1 MSKTVYNILI
11 AALAGLIT
19 AALFLL
25 QETPVADSVAYGL
38 LSTVFF
44 YALLLPSVFTRLKHY
59 CCDIDWAEELAQ
71 SYQRIPAAYRQSFWL
86 LFALINLAFLFHTV
100 NFMWGGTDWSAVRTT
115 IDPNESLADGR
126 FSAFWL
132 QQLLFNGKIL
142 PVINN
147 LWAFLGLSL
156 AGVFLAIYWNLPQKT
171 SVIVLTGLLLSV
183 NPYTLSWLY
192 SAKNTLGSLWLPAIS
207 LGALLLADTKT
218 QSQNR
223 NFANYLTSVM
233 MTLFVLGSYLPAV
246 NFIAVAILGKVFL
259 KTAYADISLKDAFLR
274 VRQSLANLTAAIM
287 VYLLIMSLL
296 KDSGVLAAPFS
307 LTAPITAC
315 WFNLP
320 LLFKSA
326 VGQFAGVLPFVDV
339 SYQFLFIVSW
349 RQLRG
354 PKRRSISHFFSSIAR
369 ASFIY
374 RNSLRRPLYIYVRHA
389 KERKR
394 RSHLPFPRSLRGH
407 FILSNYYCEG
417 PFIYPCVIARSGSE
431 RSNLPLFSSLQGQ
444 PFLSRKSLRG
454 HLYLSQLIARSIATK
469 QSPTFLVI
477 ARAALPFP
485 QVIARAPLFF
495 VRHCEERSDVAIS
508 PLQEHSL
515 CPPQP
520 NCCMWRCHRGNL
532 PPSSNLFPSPPP
544 SSSIPPLIHPPTH
557 ISTPQH
563 IPCYKIDSPLLH
575 KAIVPPYIYEKQY
588 RKRRIKYEHQTANC
602 PFKTT
607 NAPARNGRRR
617 LLPLT
622 PIPRRHPRPLRTKKN
637 APTPKN
643 TTLSII

>member
-100 NFMWGGTDWSAVRTT
+100 NFMWGGTDWSAVRTA

-339 SYQFLFIVSW
+339 SYQFLFIVLLLSAVFTVIFNTPSGQTAARSLSLVPLIIIAGKISVLFCTTPADVAEYSAQINFYSLPLIYALMFITLIRLGGNKMRRFAYVLTTILVLMGFVRVAYAQKVW
-349 RQLRG
+349 KFGWDAETKLAERIITRLEKMPEFDINRQYKLLQIG
-354 PKRRSISHFFSSIAR
+354 EM
-369 ASFIY
+369 
-374 RNSLRRPLYIYVRHA
+374 SLRKKYYLAKAGEQANGNLLQKSYYPAGNAKDAYNFYYQTDFLSADATAAEAAANPAVREYILTRARPYPAPESIWIYGDYIILTLTPSA
-389 KERKR
+389 L
-394 RSHLPFPRSLRGH
+394 SHLQSTLT
-407 FILSNYYCEG
+407 SN
-417 PFIYPCVIARSGSE
+417 
-431 RSNLPLFSSLQGQ
+431 
-444 PFLSRKSLRG
+444 
-454 HLYLSQLIARSIATK
+454 
-469 QSPTFLVI
+469 
-477 ARAALPFP
+477 
-485 QVIARAPLFF
+485 
-495 VRHCEERSDVAIS
+495 
-508 PLQEHSL
+508 
-515 CPPQP
+515 
-520 NCCMWRCHRGNL
+520 
-532 PPSSNLFPSPPP
+532 
-544 SSSIPPLIHPPTH
+544 
-557 ISTPQH
+557 
-563 IPCYKIDSPLLH
+563 
-575 KAIVPPYIYEKQY
+575 
-588 RKRRIKYEHQTANC
+588 
-602 PFKTT
+602 
-607 NAPARNGRRR
+607 
-617 LLPLT
+617 
-622 PIPRRHPRPLRTKKN
+622 
-637 APTPKN
+637 
-643 TTLSII
+643 